1 MFQLTIPFLLL
12 LHLFALVQI
21 ARSTNI
27 EWRPC
32 DTGEFNTTV
41 EIQCGA
47 LRVPLDYKAPESNR
61 TIDLQ
66 LVKIPALVQPS
77 RGSIQLNF
85 GGPGVP
91 TRESAVALGPLLQ
104 MYDSILLTTYVPNL
118 T

>member
-1 MFQLTIPFLLL
+1 MFRLTILLL
-12 LHLFALVQI
+12 LHLFTLVQT
-21 ARSTNI
+21 AYSTKI

-32 DTGEFNTTV
+32 DTSEFNSTIA
-41 EIQCGA
+41 IQCGA

-85 GGPGVP
+85 GGPGAP
-91 TRESAVALGPLLQ
+91 TREAAVAIGPLLQ
-104 MYDSILLTTYVPNL
+104 MYDSIFLTNL